1 MLTERQKEILKLIVM
16 EYIKGAKP
24 VGSQIICEMLNCSS
38 ATVRSEMASLEDLGL
53 LEKTH
58 TSSGRVPSEEGYR
71 YYVDN
76 LMKLKE
82 ISGEDMLKLQLIFSN
97 NQLEL
102 SDCIKKSLEIV
113 SDITNCA
120 SVVLGTK
127 SHDNTLKEVNVVP
140 LSDNTMVVV
149 VITDKGFVEH
159 KTINV
164 AGISSE
170 EIKQTVN
177 LINNMI
183 VGTPIDEISEKLEFN
198 VKPIIG
204 KYVKEHERLYNA
216 FYNVFSSFTNKSV
229 NVMGKSNMLKLPEF
243 SNVEKVR
250 DVLEKLDDKVDSIVE
265 TDSDDENNINIYIGK
280 ETNIDDDMTV
290 IRTKYRT
297 DREEGTIAIV
307 GPKRMEYDRIVNLLE
322 FIKENIE
329 NK

>member
-1 MLTERQKEILKLIVM
+1 
-16 EYIKGAKP
+16 
-24 VGSQIICEMLNCSS
+24 
-38 ATVRSEMASLEDLGL
+38 
-53 LEKTH
+53 
-58 TSSGRVPSEEGYR
+58 
-71 YYVDN
+71 
-76 LMKLKE
+76 
-82 ISGEDMLKLQLIFSN
+82 
-97 NQLEL
+97 
-102 SDCIKKSLEIV
+102 
-113 SDITNCA
+113 
-120 SVVLGTK
+120 
-127 SHDNTLKEVNVVP
+127 
-140 LSDNTMVVV
+140 MVVV

-204 KYVKEHERLYNA
+204 RYVKEHERLYNA

-229 NVMGKSNMLKLPEF
+229 NVMGKNNMLKLPEF

-265 TDSDDENNINIYIGK
+265 TDSDDENNINIYIGR
-280 ETNIDDDMTV
+280 ETNIGDDMTV

-329 NK
+329 NKQEKIWKIKRQMKN